1 MENEGMKKRGIA
13 LLLLFLPVVALGIW
27 KGARKVKLAMTVET
41 DLFSQGQ
48 IELNRGNFSSAIEV
62 FDTFLARDPK
72 HVPALQFKL
81 TAELR
86 AGRPEAAWAT
96 AERILKIDPSATNK
110 AFVAE
115 LFRQTGKEAEARRL
129 LNLPDPVPSAT
140 PVNEK

>member
-1 MENEGMKKRGIA
+1 MKRKWVWW
-13 LLLLFLPVVALGIW
+13 LLVLAPVAVWGVW
-27 KGARKVKLAMTVET
+27 KGVRKVKLAMTVET

-48 IELNRGNFSSAIEV
+48 IDLNQGKYSSAIEV
-62 FDTFLARDPK
+62 FDTFLARDPN

-86 AGRPEAAWAT
+86 AGRPEAALVT

-110 AFVAE
+110 AIVAE